1 MAQCVSWMPAAVSDP
16 IPELSATATA
26 SEVVTALEGSVDAK
40 LAGNIKTVA
49 EYAAYRTWALGLT
62 GVTPDAVKASPN
74 AWLSFALDTDALIAT
89 VPMEGDIVIDTY
101 ESTATD
107 GAFEFAV
114 KIDGITVGDD
124 ALEANIRKVFGVE
137 GAEKLASGGAG
148 FSPDNAEVNAAKSE
162 NGNVKFIVTPKGGGE
177 GTRRPISFFF
187 RGKMK

>member
-1 MAQCVSWMPAAVSDP
+1 MVQCVSWMPAAVSDP

-49 EYAAYRTWALGLT
+49 EYAAYRTWAMGLT

-89 VPMEGDIVIDTY
+89 VPMEGDIVIDTF

-137 GAEKLASGGAG
+137 GAEKLASGGA
-148 FSPDNAEVNAAKSE
+148 DNVEVNAVVAE
-162 NGNVKFIVTPKGGGE
+162 NGNVKFTVMPNGGGE
-177 GTRRPISFFF
+177 GARRPTSFFF
-187 RGKMK
+187 RVKMK